1 MVVRETLSEEG
12 TIWGLYIHTLG
23 VVWNINYLGIVHTAL
38 CMECGPQLFGDST
51 LDYWGIVLGV
61 ELITGWECGVK
72 KNILVERRGTFLGD
86 ICKEYDITATK
97 HRPT

>member
-1 MVVRETLSEEG
+1 MGEGERGSSRLSVVVRETLSEEG

-23 VVWNINYLGIVHTAL
+23 VVWNINYLEIVHTAL

-61 ELITGWECGVK
+61 ELITGWV
-72 KNILVERRGTFLGD
+72 LRRIYWLRGGETF
-86 ICKEYDITATK
+86 
-97 HRPT
+97 

>member
-1 MVVRETLSEEG
+1 MRGLWTS
-12 TIWGLYIHTLG
+12 TIWGLHTG
-23 VVWNINYLGIVHTAL
+23 
-38 CMECGPQLFGDST
+38 CGLST
-51 LDYWGIVLGV
+51 IGGLYCIAPGV

-97 HRPT
+97 HRPISYILYMERGLGDIKNVRKPKT